1 MEMEVNLFRNNYS
14 LEEISLI
21 KCSLCDT
28 TLQSNAFGKWCRAEC
43 NNCNLFYHFIKEAT
57 GYRLTDILWNTR
69 PERRFYAGSKN
80 NIYFISSY
88 PRVEFEIEKFDKET
102 LLGLDKYIKKC
113 DHNWVMDG
121 HNAGDPIC
129 SKCYSRE

>member
-1 MEMEVNLFRNNYS
+1 MNLFRNNYS
-14 LEEISLI
+14 LEEISNI
-21 KCSLCDT
+21 KCPLCD
-28 TLQSNAFGKWCRAEC
+28 SNVKYSAWDKWCRATC
-43 NNCNLFYHFIKEAT
+43 NCNLLYHFFKEST
-57 GYRLTDILWNTR
+57 GYRLTDILWNIV
-69 PERRFYAGSKN
+69 PERRFWAGSKN
-80 NIYFISSY
+80 NIYCRSSY